1 MQRRKKYAKIN
12 RIVAIYR
19 FSADKKKYSRSV
31 SRETKQKCREI
42 FRINFGQ
49 WNPTVA
55 KKTHERIHSLYETR
69 YTSACNNIS
78 FSRSLF
84 TVNVLCCLC
93 IAYLLSWN
101 RWFLWMNRSVGVI
114 APNGVVVWVRGW
126 TWGVTQWCLT

>member
-55 KKTHERIHSLYETR
+55 KKTHTR
-69 YTSACNNIS
+69 EYTHYT
-78 FSRSLF
+78 RQD
-84 TVNVLCCLC
+84 TH
-93 IAYLLSWN
+93 LLVTI
-101 RWFLWMNRSVGVI
+101 FHSVGVYL
-114 APNGVVVWVRGW
+114 
-126 TWGVTQWCLT
+126 Q